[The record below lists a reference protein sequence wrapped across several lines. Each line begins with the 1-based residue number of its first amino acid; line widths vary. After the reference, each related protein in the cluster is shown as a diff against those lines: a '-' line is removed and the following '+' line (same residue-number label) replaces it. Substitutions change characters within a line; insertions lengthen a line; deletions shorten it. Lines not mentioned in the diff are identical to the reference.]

1 MSAIYHAYPSDLEGI
16 KEKITQLQAEKK
28 ALSVQI
34 RRLKKQE
41 KEYHERSARL
51 DDEARMQKKIA
62 EVRLTLPEI
71 PIPTDL
77 PTCRRTADTQQRRCE
92 IIWREMIAER

>member
-34 RRLKKQE
+34 RRLKIQE
-41 KEYHERSARL
+41 KEYHDRSARP
-51 DDEARMQKKIA
+51 DYEARMQKKIA
-62 EVRLTLPEI
+62 EVRSTLLEI
-71 PIPTDL
+71 PAHPPTY
-77 PTCRRTADTQQRRCE
+77 RRTADTQQRRCKALYKV
-92 IIWREMIAER
+92 MITEG